1 MEKPFE
7 LTDTVAGHLL
17 KLQDQLNVCAP
28 GQHVYFILVILFKL
42 FLFLSFLAVKKIPSP
57 PLPDHPCSASLLSH
71 TYVHV
76 CRFTHIRKHIDSAQ
90 LPSGNTPHLAGI
102 CLMLTQR
109 NIRPSLQFSP
119 HPNDTVPK
127 SPTVTHILLHVQYS
141 IPDIEASVLLSVHEH
156 LYLSVVRSVGLY
168 MGAYVHVQAQGFSF
182 SSSCFKALQIKSPGK
197 YGGGAMVFTS
207 SHPLSHRAWAISCTV
222 CVCVHIFSSEWY
234 DVQTEFL
241 LHKINNLLCLCL

>member
-1 MEKPFE
+1 M
-7 LTDTVAGHLL
+7 
-17 KLQDQLNVCAP
+17 CAP

-182 SSSCFKALQIKSPGK
+182 SSSSFKALQIKSTEEGLWCLLPHTLYPIGHELSAAL
-197 YGGGAMVFTS
+197 YVYACIF
-207 SHPLSHRAWAISCTV
+207 SHLSGMMYKQNSSCTRSTIC
-222 CVCVHIFSSEWY
+222 CVCVFN
-234 DVQTEFL
+234 V
-241 LHKINNLLCLCL
+241 

>member
-1 MEKPFE
+1 M
-7 LTDTVAGHLL
+7 
-17 KLQDQLNVCAP
+17 CAP

-109 NIRPSLQFSP
+109 NIRPALQFSP

-168 MGAYVHVQAQGFSF
+168 MQYFGCLCARAGSGFF
-182 SSSCFKALQIKSPGK
+182 F
-197 YGGGAMVFTS
+197 
-207 SHPLSHRAWAISCTV
+207 
-222 CVCVHIFSSEWY
+222 
-234 DVQTEFL
+234 FL
-241 LHKINNLLCLCL
+241 LFFQSPANKISGEIRRRGYGVYFLTPSIP

>member
-1 MEKPFE
+1 
-7 LTDTVAGHLL
+7 
-17 KLQDQLNVCAP
+17 
-28 GQHVYFILVILFKL
+28 
-42 FLFLSFLAVKKIPSP
+42 
-57 PLPDHPCSASLLSH
+57 
-71 TYVHV
+71 
-76 CRFTHIRKHIDSAQ
+76 
-90 LPSGNTPHLAGI
+90 
-102 CLMLTQR
+102 MLTQR

-182 SSSCFKALQIKSPGK
+182 SSSSFKALQIKSPGK

>member
-1 MEKPFE
+1 MC
-7 LTDTVAGHLL
+7 VS
-17 KLQDQLNVCAP
+17 VCAP

-76 CRFTHIRKHIDSAQ
+76 CTFTHIRKHIDSAQ

-102 CLMLTQR
+102 CLMLTQQ

-119 HPNDTVPK
+119 HPNDTAPK

-141 IPDIEASVLLSVHEH
+141 IPDIEASVLLSVLVPHEH

-168 MGAYVHVQAQGFSF
+168 MQYFGCLCSRAGSGFFFFLLIS
-182 SSSCFKALQIKSPGK
+182 QSPANSISGEIRR
-197 YGGGAMVFTS
+197 GGAMVFTF
-207 SHPLSHRAWAISCTV
+207 SHPLSHRA
-222 CVCVHIFSSEWY
+222 
-234 DVQTEFL
+234 
-241 LHKINNLLCLCL
+241 